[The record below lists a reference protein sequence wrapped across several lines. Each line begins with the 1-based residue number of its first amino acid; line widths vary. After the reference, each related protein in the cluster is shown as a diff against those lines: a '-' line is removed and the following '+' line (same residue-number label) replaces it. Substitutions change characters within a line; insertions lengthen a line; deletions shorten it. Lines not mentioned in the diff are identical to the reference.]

1 MAMRV
6 VKERRLAILATHPVQ
21 YFVPV
26 FRGLATLP
34 GWRSRVFVGCLHG
47 VSEPSYDP
55 DFGLAFAWDC
65 DLSSGYERTT
75 ITSGPLAALS
85 GWRGV
90 LAGCRAAL
98 RLLMWRPDAVL
109 IYAYSPSFISTAS
122 LLLTLA
128 RVPILLRADTS
139 DEAYSR
145 SAAKS
150 WLRDQVLRAYYS
162 RCSWI
167 LPIGAE
173 SYRHFLRLGVPPAR
187 LRTVPYAIDQS
198 VIPPQATSEPATQ
211 DLMRLGFVGKFTP
224 VKDPLIIP
232 RALAH
237 LSPPELEQLAFA
249 AAGDGPLLNLCQ
261 KSIGSLLPRVECC
274 GFLNQSELPE
284 FYSQIDVLLLPSVKG
299 EVWGLVVNEALSQ
312 GVRVIVSDRVSCRH
326 DLVLSE
332 QQGWVFSAGQSRA
345 LARAVRLALQ
355 TWPWPRCPQPTP
367 APQQLV
373 QAVQEVLG

>member
-1 MAMRV
+1 M
-6 VKERRLAILATHPVQ
+6 ERRLAILTTHPVQ

-26 FRGLATLP
+26 FRGLATTP

-47 VSEPSYDP
+47 VSAPSYDP

-75 ITSGPLAALS
+75 ITRGPLAALS

-98 RLLMWRPDAVL
+98 RLLLWRPDAVL

-122 LLLTLA
+122 LLLALA

-150 WLRDQVLRAYYS
+150 WLRDQVLRAYYR
-162 RCSWI
+162 RCRWI

-187 LRTVPYAIDQS
+187 LHTVPYAVDQA
-198 VIPPQATSEPATQ
+198 VIPPQTTAEPPAQ
-211 DLMRLGFVGKFTP
+211 GVLRLGFVGKFTP
-224 VKDPLIIP
+224 VKDPLIIA

-237 LSPPELEQLAFA
+237 LSPLERERLAFA
-249 AAGDGPLLNLCQ
+249 AAGDGPLLIPCQ
-261 KSIGSLLPRVECC
+261 QAIEPLLPRVDFR
-274 GFLNQSELPE
+274 GFLNQSELPA
-284 FYSQIDVLLLPSVKG
+284 FYRQIDVLLLPSVQG

-332 QQGWVFSAGQSRA
+332 NQGWVFPAGQSRA
-345 LARAVRLALQ
+345 LARAIRLALQ
-355 TWPWPRCPQPTP
+355 AWPWFRCPQPTP
-367 APQQLV
+367 SPQQLV
-373 QAVQEVLG
+373 AAVQEVLG